1 MDREQVVEKI
11 NAATKDGKISCP
23 KALGIARENGDLP
36 PKELGDLLNEMKVKI
51 DACQL
56 GCFPK

>member
-1 MDREQVVEKI
+1 MEKVGT
-11 NAATKDGKISCP
+11 AAKDGKISCQR
-23 KALGIARENGDLP
+23 ALGLAREIGVS
-36 PKELGDLLNEMKVKI
+36 PKELGDLLNEMKIKI

>member
-1 MDREQVVEKI
+1 MEKGQLMEKVGT
-11 NAATKDGKISCP
+11 AAKDGKISCQR
-23 KALGIARENGDLP
+23 ALGLAREIGVS
-36 PKELGDLLNEMKVKI
+36 PKELGDLLNEMKIKI